1 MKTIIDSNTI
11 IKYLVADNKILHEKA
26 KTFFAGVRNGTT
38 KIFLEQIVF
47 AEVVDLLSSRYNVP
61 REKINE
67 TLCYLI
73 KYRGINCE
81 DKAIFLKALE
91 IYTSSEFNISDALL
105 LAKANI
111 LNYQVFSFNDKF
123 LDYYEQFSNN

>member
-1 MKTIIDSNTI
+1 M
-11 IKYLVADNKILHEKA
+11 
-26 KTFFAGVRNGTT
+26 
-38 KIFLEQIVF
+38 EQIVF